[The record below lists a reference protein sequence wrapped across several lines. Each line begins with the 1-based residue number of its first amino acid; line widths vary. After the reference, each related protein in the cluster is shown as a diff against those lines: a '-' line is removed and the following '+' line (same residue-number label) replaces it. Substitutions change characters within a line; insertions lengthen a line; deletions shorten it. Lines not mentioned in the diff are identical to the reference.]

1 MRCSPAAAVSAS
13 LQNHPSPGAAY
24 AAKHQQAGRRDTMNS
39 VARQRLD
46 SCASEKLESLDLSGQ
61 DLDADAARELATML
75 PDWYANDR
83 LLLVGI
89 GCVAA

>member
-1 MRCSPAAAVSAS
+1 
-13 LQNHPSPGAAY
+13 
-24 AAKHQQAGRRDTMNS
+24 MNS

-75 PDWYANDR
+75 PKWYANNTR
-83 LLLVGI
+83 PQSALAVSLPKNMLI
-89 GCVAA
+89 MLF

>member
-1 MRCSPAAAVSAS
+1 
-13 LQNHPSPGAAY
+13 
-24 AAKHQQAGRRDTMNS
+24 MNS

>member
-1 MRCSPAAAVSAS
+1 MNGAVR
-13 LQNHPSPGAAY
+13 
-24 AAKHQQAGRRDTMNS
+24 QQLE
-39 VARQRLD
+39 Q
-46 SCASEKLESLDLSGQ
+46 CASEKLESLDLSGQ

-75 PDWYANDR
+75 PKWYANDR